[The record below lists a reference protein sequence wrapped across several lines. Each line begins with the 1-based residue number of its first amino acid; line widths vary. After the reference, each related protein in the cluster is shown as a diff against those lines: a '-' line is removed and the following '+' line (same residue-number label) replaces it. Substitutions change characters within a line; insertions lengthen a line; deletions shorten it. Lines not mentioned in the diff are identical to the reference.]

1 MVKQIINVGVTPN
14 DRRGDPVRIAFQ
26 KSNDNFTELYTNVAT
41 ISNEVSTLSD
51 VAFSG
56 SYTDLLNIPP
66 GGPGGTSDRLVN
78 GNKQVILGAN
88 GTLTVPSPTSN
99 QFATVFSA
107 ANYVPTLSK
116 PTLTLTGTPWAL
128 NGQYV
133 YAQNG
138 ETQLALDSIWP
149 TLNNPGYT
157 SGDTF
162 TFDSTV
168 HGIADF
174 VLTIQLNDV
183 VQAGPAGWT
192 ANVAASQPP
201 VYASTIKSL
210 GAVKVTA
217 SNSSWIFGTDG
228 NLHYPDGSFSNTA
241 FVGQATSAETLV
253 NQGNAT
259 VTTGPT
265 LGTQY
270 IWDFGADGILTL
282 PVGGNISANNGISI
296 LSQNGNQLQLIY
308 NRAEILNPIPEY
320 NANVTAL
327 FLDGSG
333 ATLEI
338 NTDTSGYVWS
348 FTTDGKLTLP
358 NESMIES
365 ATSTLIASGT
375 ATAALKIIYTDAM
388 AQLTDFFT
396 QNSAEPGYP
405 WGVILPFPNANF
417 AYSQIVEIAPGTFPN
432 QTAVTTAAG
441 SARGPYL
448 EWLTANSVTNTTI
461 NVSDNSWTFGPDG
474 VIILPGGTS
483 FGRDVSGP
491 NTVGVYSMINN
502 DFVINTSNGLSQKK
516 WAFDIDGKLT
526 LPVGGDI
533 VDSAG
538 TSVLGGGASTDVYK
552 FQFGT
557 IGTKDNPDTGG
568 WGGYNIVLDPGG
580 ESFAGLFIPS
590 VASQDAGNSLNIYNN
605 SVIGNNITLAVNSGS
620 FVFKGTGTLELPVP
634 NNLDFNNPSIKFG
647 GATSVATNNYGFS
660 VPGPVAGV
668 VYNATTLNLA
678 SMKLLIT
685 IEGIED
691 GGDGF
696 NHTQVCEMLVVRR
709 VGATSSSV
717 DSVVYGVIHTS
728 LAPLATLT
736 TQQSV
741 DGRVEILAQPTN
753 TTPIY
758 VKVHATE
765 VRRGD

>member
-138 ETQLALDSIWP
+138 ETQLVLDNMWP
-149 TLNNPGYT
+149 TLVNPGYT

-270 IWDFGADGILTL
+270 IWDFGADGTL
-282 PVGGNISANNGISI
+282 
-296 LSQNGNQLQLIY
+296 
-308 NRAEILNPIPEY
+308 R
-320 NANVTAL
+320 
-327 FLDGSG
+327 
-333 ATLEI
+333 
-338 NTDTSGYVWS
+338 
-348 FTTDGKLTLP
+348 
-358 NESMIES
+358 
-365 ATSTLIASGT
+365 
-375 ATAALKIIYTDAM
+375 
-388 AQLTDFFT
+388 
-396 QNSAEPGYP
+396 
-405 WGVILPFPNANF
+405 
-417 AYSQIVEIAPGTFPN
+417 
-432 QTAVTTAAG
+432 
-441 SARGPYL
+441 
-448 EWLTANSVTNTTI
+448 
-461 NVSDNSWTFGPDG
+461 
-474 VIILPGGTS
+474 
-483 FGRDVSGP
+483 
-491 NTVGVYSMINN
+491 
-502 DFVINTSNGLSQKK
+502 
-516 WAFDIDGKLT
+516 
-526 LPVGGDI
+526 
-533 VDSAG
+533 
-538 TSVLGGGASTDVYK
+538 
-552 FQFGT
+552 
-557 IGTKDNPDTGG
+557 
-568 WGGYNIVLDPGG
+568 
-580 ESFAGLFIPS
+580 
-590 VASQDAGNSLNIYNN
+590 
-605 SVIGNNITLAVNSGS
+605 
-620 FVFKGTGTLELPVP
+620 LPVP
-634 NNLDFNNPSIKFG
+634 NNLNFNSPSIEFG
-647 GATSVATNNYGFS
+647 GATSVSTNDYGFG
-660 VPGPVAGV
+660 VPGPAAGV

-685 IEGIED
+685 IEGLED

-709 VGATSSSV
+709 VGTTSSAV

-728 LAPLATLT
+728 LSPLATLT
-736 TQQSV
+736 TQQGV

-753 TTPIY
+753 STPIY

>member
-1 MVKQIINVGVTPN
+1 MAKQTINVGTTAN
-14 DRRGDPVRIAFQ
+14 DNTGDTLRVSFTKVNA
-26 KSNDNFTELYTNVAT
+26 NFTELYTNVAT
-41 ISNEVSTLSD
+41 VVSDISTLSD

-56 SYTDLLNIPP
+56 SYTDLLNTPTVV
-66 GGPGGTSDRLVN
+66 GASDRLVN
-78 GNKQVILGAN
+78 GSKEIVLGAN

-138 ETQLALDSIWP
+138 ETQLALDNMWP

-210 GAVKVTA
+210 GAVKLTS
-217 SNSSWIFGTDG
+217 SNSSWIF
-228 NLHYPDGSFSNTA
+228 S
-241 FVGQATSAETLV
+241 
-253 NQGNAT
+253 
-259 VTTGPT
+259 
-265 LGTQY
+265 
-270 IWDFGADGILTL
+270 
-282 PVGGNISANNGISI
+282 
-296 LSQNGNQLQLIY
+296 
-308 NRAEILNPIPEY
+308 
-320 NANVTAL
+320 
-327 FLDGSG
+327 
-333 ATLEI
+333 
-338 NTDTSGYVWS
+338 
-348 FTTDGKLTLP
+348 TDGKL
-358 NESMIES
+358 
-365 ATSTLIASGT
+365 
-375 ATAALKIIYTDAM
+375 K
-388 AQLTDFFT
+388 
-396 QNSAEPGYP
+396 
-405 WGVILPFPNANF
+405 
-417 AYSQIVEIAPGTFPN
+417 
-432 QTAVTTAAG
+432 
-441 SARGPYL
+441 
-448 EWLTANSVTNTTI
+448 
-461 NVSDNSWTFGPDG
+461 
-474 VIILPGGTS
+474 
-483 FGRDVSGP
+483 
-491 NTVGVYSMINN
+491 
-502 DFVINTSNGLSQKK
+502 
-516 WAFDIDGKLT
+516 
-526 LPVGGDI
+526 LPVDGDI
-533 VDSAG
+533 VDSTG
-538 TSVLGGGASTDVYK
+538 TSVLSGGANTDVYK

-580 ESFAGLFIPS
+580 ESYAGLFIPS

-605 SVIGNNITLAVNSGS
+605 RVIGNSIALSVNSGS

-647 GATSVATNNYGFS
+647 GATSVSTNNYGFG
-660 VPGPVAGV
+660 VPGLVAGV

-685 IEGIED
+685 IEGQED

-709 VGATSSSV
+709 VGATSSTV

-728 LAPLATLT
+728 LSPLATLT